1 MTDKTTGKGLSTDR
15 RQTMGEE
22 IANAV
27 THGLGAVLSLG
38 CFGVAIAFA
47 AIRGDAWRIVSASIY
62 GFMMFLMYL
71 SSTMYHA
78 AVWPRSKAILNIID
92 HNAIYLMI
100 AGSYTPFCLV
110 ALRQH
115 SPSWGWSVFG
125 AIWGLALLGIV
136 FQSIGIQRVNVFMSS
151 TPGAPL
157 PAFAR
162 RFRMLSTL
170 TYVLMGW
177 TCVIAVYPLWK
188 AMGTMGVLGIAAGG
202 LLYTFGVLFY
212 VLKHLKYTHAVWH
225 LFVLGGSMVHFFT
238 ILFCVMLPMPQ

>member
-1 MTDKTTGKGLSTDR
+1 MTDKQTGRGLNAR
-15 RQTMGEE
+15 REQTMGEE
-22 IANAV
+22 IANTV

-38 CFGVAIAFA
+38 CFGVAVAFA

-78 AVWPRSKAILNIID
+78 AVWKKGKEILNIID
-92 HNAIYLMI
+92 HGAIYLMI

-115 SPSWGWSVFG
+115 SPAWGWSIFG
-125 AIWGLALLGIV
+125 VIWGLAV
-136 FQSIGIQRVNVFMSS
+136 IGIFFQAFSMQRVNAFVASN
-151 TPGAPL
+151 PDAPL

-162 RFRMLSTL
+162 RIRMLSTL

-177 TCVIAVYPLWK
+177 VCVIAVYPLWK

-202 LLYTFGVLFY
+202 LLYTFGVAFY

-238 ILFCVMLPMPQ
+238 ILFFVMLPVPQ

>member
-1 MTDKTTGKGLSTDR
+1 MPGTSKGLNADR
-15 RQTMGEE
+15 SQTMGEE
-22 IANAV
+22 IANAI
-27 THGLGAVLSLG
+27 THGVGAVLSLG
-38 CFGVAIAFA
+38 CFGVAVAFA
-47 AIRGDAWRIVSASIY
+47 AARGDAWRIVSASIY

-78 AVWPRSKAILNIID
+78 AVWPPGKRILNIID

-115 SPSWGWSVFG
+115 SPAWGWSVFG
-125 AIWGLALLGIV
+125 AIWAFALAGIV
-136 FQSIGIQRVNVFMSS
+136 LQSLFIH
-151 TPGAPL
+151 
-157 PAFAR
+157 
-162 RFRMLSTL
+162 RFRVLSTL

-177 TCVIAVYPLWK
+177 TCIIAVYPLWK
-188 AMGTMGVLGIAAGG
+188 AMGTMGVLGIGAGG
-202 LLYTFGVLFY
+202 LLYTAGVVFY

-238 ILFCVMLPMPQ
+238 ILFCVMLPEAP

>member
-1 MTDKTTGKGLSTDR
+1 MTGKPTGRGLSAER
-15 RQTMGEE
+15 KQTMGEE
-22 IANAV
+22 VANTI
-27 THGLGAVLSLG
+27 THGLGAILSLG
-38 CFGVAIAFA
+38 CFGVAVAFA

-78 AVWPRSKAILNIID
+78 AVWPRGKAILNIID

-115 SPSWGWSVFG
+115 SPAWGWSIFG
-125 AIWGLALLGIV
+125 MIWGFAVIGIF
-136 FQSIGIQRVNVFMSS
+136 FQSFSMRRVNAFTSGNLKV
-151 TPGAPL
+151 PL
-157 PAFAR
+157 PAFVR
-162 RFRMLSTL
+162 RIRVLSTL

-177 TCVIAVYPLWK
+177 TCVIAVYPLWR
-188 AMGTMGVLGIAAGG
+188 AMGSMGVGGIAMGG
-202 LLYTFGVLFY
+202 MLYTFGVLFY
-212 VLKHLKYTHAVWH
+212 VLKHLKYMHAVWH

-238 ILFCVMLPMPQ
+238 ILFYVMLPVPQ

>member
-1 MTDKTTGKGLSTDR
+1 MTDRATGRGLHAER
-15 RQTMGEE
+15 NQTMGEE
-22 IANAV
+22 IANAI
-27 THGLGAVLSLG
+27 THGLGAALSLG
-38 CFGVAIAFA
+38 CFGVAVAFA

-78 AVWPRSKAILNIID
+78 AVWRKSKAILNIID

-115 SPSWGWSVFG
+115 SPAWGWSIFG
-125 AIWGLALLGIV
+125 VIWGLAIVGIIL
-136 FQSIGIQRVNVFMSS
+136 QSICIQRVNALTASA
-151 TPGAPL
+151 PNAPL
-157 PAFAR
+157 PVFVR
-162 RFRMLSTL
+162 RFRVLSTL

-177 TCVIAVYPLWK
+177 TCVIAVYPLWQ

-238 ILFCVMLPMPQ
+238 ILFYVMLPVPR